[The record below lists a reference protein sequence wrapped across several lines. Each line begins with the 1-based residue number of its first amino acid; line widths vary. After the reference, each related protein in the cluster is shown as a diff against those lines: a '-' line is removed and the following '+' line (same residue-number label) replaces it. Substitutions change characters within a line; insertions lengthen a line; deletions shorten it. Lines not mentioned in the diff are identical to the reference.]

1 MENWMS
7 LAVLQQALL
16 PTVRGTSS
24 TNSSDLGVTAST
36 YTSFAEIMTGFS
48 FAALAIYLAYE
59 SSPGRHS
66 AETSTCRHTHGG
78 ASLSTKEGNE
88 QINPIQVGA
97 DFPICRHQVAAA
109 LFFSMASLAV
119 SSFLYASLSTQ
130 VEYAS
135 KVVAALLPYGVIFG
149 TSVLAFF
156 YSLTLMT
163 YANSFTWLAAKAAY
177 YVVVIAGPAVVLC
190 FLVDAAQGAWY
201 FRCTGGC
208 SSEGWSPPLLG
219 GTISVG
225 GLLGVSL
232 LISWRRVFE
241 KRKRLFLICNMLC
254 IRPVLPTAIIF
265 SFAAVMAAISMLIS
279 KPVQYVPS
287 SRFIWG
293 SLLGGAALLAFF
305 ALACGCVVGPRLK
318 NPPSAATEKVSE
330 QAVERSPV
338 SDGTRNS

>member
-1 MENWMS
+1 MS
-7 LAVLQQALL
+7 LAILQQALL
-16 PTVRGTSS
+16 PMVRGTSS
-24 TNSSDLGVTAST
+24 TSSSDLGVTANT

-59 SSPGRHS
+59 SSTGKHN
-66 AETSTCRHTHGG
+66 AETNTCGHTDGG
-78 ASLSTKEGNE
+78 ASLCTKENDE
-88 QINPIQVGA
+88 QRNPIQIGV

-130 VEYAS
+130 VEYSS

-177 YVVVIAGPAVVLC
+177 YVVVIAGPTVVLC

-201 FRCTGGC
+201 FRCADGC
-208 SSEGWSPPLLG
+208 SPEGWSPPLFG

-225 GLLGVSL
+225 VLLGVSL

-241 KRKRLFLICNMLC
+241 KRKSLYWICNLLC
-254 IRPVLPTAIIF
+254 VRPVLPTIIIF
-265 SFAAVMAAISMLIS
+265 FFAAVMAAISMLIS
-279 KPVQYVPS
+279 EPVQYVPS
-287 SRFIWG
+287 SPFIWG
-293 SLLGGAALLAFF
+293 SLIGGVALLAFF

-318 NPPSAATEKVSE
+318 NPPSDPTEKVSD
-330 QAVERSPV
+330 QAVERNSV

>member
-1 MENWMS
+1 MS
-7 LAVLQQALL
+7 LAMLQQALL
-16 PTVRGTSS
+16 PVARGASS
-24 TNSSDLGVTAST
+24 TNSSDLGVTANT

-59 SSPGRHS
+59 SSPGKHN
-66 AETSTCRHTHGG
+66 AEKDTCRHTDGR
-78 ASLSTKEGNE
+78 ASLCTKENDQE
-88 QINPIQVGA
+88 RKPIDVGA

-109 LFFSMASLAV
+109 LFFSMASLAI

-130 VEYAS
+130 VEYPS

-201 FRCTGGC
+201 LRCSGGC
-208 SSEGWSPPLLG
+208 SPRTLWPPLSAG
-219 GTISVG
+219 MISVAA
-225 GLLGVSL
+225 LLVVSL

-241 KRKRLFLICNMLC
+241 KRRRLYWICNKLC
-254 IRPVLPTAIIF
+254 VRPVLPTVIIF
-265 SFAAVMAAISMLIS
+265 AFAAVVAATSMLIS
-279 KPVQYVPS
+279 EPVQYVPS
-287 SRFIWG
+287 DAFIWG
-293 SLLGGAALLAFF
+293 SLIGGFVLLAFF
-305 ALACGCVVGPRLK
+305 ALACGCVVGPHLK
-318 NPPSAATEKVSE
+318 NPPDPTEKVSE
-330 QAVERSPV
+330 QAGERNSV
-338 SDGTRNS
+338 SDGIRNQM